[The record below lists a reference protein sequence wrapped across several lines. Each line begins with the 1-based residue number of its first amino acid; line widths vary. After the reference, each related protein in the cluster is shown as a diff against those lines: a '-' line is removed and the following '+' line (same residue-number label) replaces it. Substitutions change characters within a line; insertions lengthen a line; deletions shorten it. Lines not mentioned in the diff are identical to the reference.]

1 MMRSRRFSLRNG
13 LVIVLLMLVLS
24 ACQGQSPAEPTVYP
38 PPPSSAGEAQSPQ
51 GYPGPATPTTYVI
64 EEIPTPGKNT
74 GTVIGYILT
83 NKTSP
88 TPAGTVLLALARV
101 IPGPDGTPMV
111 ASFNRNEA
119 PHALTDAN
127 GRFVFSEVPPGQYAL
142 ILDRISDA
150 FMLNHPESGEDFII
164 TVSAGEA
171 TDLGEIVYASLPG
184 SIEGK

>member
-1 MMRSRRFSLRNG
+1 MMRSRRFSLQSG
-13 LVIVLLMLVLS
+13 LVIVLLALVLS
-24 ACQGQSPAEPTVYP
+24 ACQGQTSAEPTVYP
-38 PPPSSAGEAQSPQ
+38 PPPGSAGEAQPAE

-64 EEIPTPGKNT
+64 EEIPTPGQET
-74 GTVIGYILT
+74 GTVTGYILV

-88 TPAGTVLLALARV
+88 APAGTVLLALAKV

-119 PHALTDAN
+119 PHALTDSN
-127 GRFVFSEVPPGQYAL
+127 GRFVFSDVPPGQYAL

-150 FMLNHPESGEDFII
+150 FMLNHPENGEDFII
-164 TVSAGEA
+164 TVTAGEA

-184 SIEGK
+184 SVEGQ

>member
-1 MMRSRRFSLRNG
+1 MMHSRRFSLQNG
-13 LVIVLLMLVLS
+13 LIIVLLMLVLS

-38 PPPSSAGEAQSPQ
+38 PPPGNTGAAQPPE
-51 GYPGPATPTTYVI
+51 GYPGPATPTAYVI
-64 EEIPTPGKNT
+64 AEVPTPGTDT
-74 GTVIGYILT
+74 GTVVGYILT
-83 NKTSP
+83 NKASP

-150 FMLNHPESGEDFII
+150 FMLNHPDSGEDFI
-164 TVSAGEA
+164 VAVAAGEE
-171 TDLGEIVYASLPG
+171 TDLGEIIYASLPG